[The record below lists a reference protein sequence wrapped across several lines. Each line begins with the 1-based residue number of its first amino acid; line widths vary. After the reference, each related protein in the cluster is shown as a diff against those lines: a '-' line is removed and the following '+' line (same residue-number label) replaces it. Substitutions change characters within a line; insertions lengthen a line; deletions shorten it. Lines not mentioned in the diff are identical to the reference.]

1 MVCRFIIFLSVI
13 LTTSA
18 TVVLLFPKGF
28 SISVGDETRIKDIHF
43 EVNVTRNDGNL
54 LVATYSKNV
63 HQFFGTQFTF
73 VRRNVVLSVGDSI
86 SYRVVS
92 NTNGSTHIIK
102 DGVCYVKELPT
113 MGMLRKHGWMFSYDI
128 TLPEEDCGRMSDG
141 GPAVTAQRIDVP
153 EEDIALKLNNCQEAV
168 FNTSLSVLALEL
180 EVEELR
186 NLTQQIKDFEETYP
200 LAKQLTLSGRI
211 PPDGDAVETVQF
223 ILYEKLDLRPT
234 IVSAFRDSPYNIRFT
249 VSTVLEKFRVLETAK
264 FLLQR
269 TRIQI
274 S

>member
-18 TVVLLFPKGF
+18 SVVLLFPKGF
-28 SISVGDETRIKDIHF
+28 SISVEDEKRSKHLNF
-43 EVNVTRNDGNL
+43 HVNITRNDGNL
-54 LVATYSKNV
+54 LVGTYTKNV
-63 HQFFGTQFTF
+63 NQFFGTQFTF
-73 VRRNVVLSVGDSI
+73 ARRNVALNVGDSI

-92 NTNGSTHIIK
+92 NTNGSTQVIK
-102 DGVCYVKELPT
+102 DEVCYVKELPT
-113 MGMLRKHGWMFSYDI
+113 MGMLRKHGWMFSYDL
-128 TLPEEDCGRMSDG
+128 TLSEEDCGRMSDT
-141 GPAVTAQRIDVP
+141 GPVVTAQRIDVP
-153 EEDIALKLNNCQEAV
+153 DEDIAAKLNNCQQAV
-168 FNTSLSVLALEL
+168 FNASLSILALQF

-186 NLTQQIKDFEETYP
+186 NLTQEIKDFEETYP

-211 PPDGDAVETVQF
+211 PPDGDAVETVRF
-223 ILYEKLDLRPT
+223 MLYEKLNLSPA
-234 IVSAFRDSPYNIRFT
+234 IVSAFRESPYNIRFT

-264 FLLQR
+264 FLLQG